1 MFTMQNITAYSD
13 TSHSGAG
20 GSPAGGSGI
29 SLEEVYFQAAGV
41 DQYPGQ
47 PEHWNPE
54 GLSLGIARAPRK
66 SFFLFHLAAHEL
78 SRNDPQ
84 NAFLHTVQGIM
95 AMEKLPD
102 LPEPLKPAFRLLYLT
117 LQILYRGSFSRE
129 IGEVLM
135 EGLARMPLFGTPWK
149 NEEELLNAAGT
160 VAARLT
166 REYEMIPRTAKHL
179 EVKLLG

>member
-13 TSHSGAG
+13 TSRSDQEAN
-20 GSPAGGSGI
+20 SVNESGI

-41 DQYPGQ
+41 DQFPGQ
-47 PEHWNPE
+47 PERWNPA
-54 GLSLGIARAPRK
+54 GLSLGVARAPRK

-78 SRNDPQ
+78 SQNDPQ

-95 AMEKLPD
+95 AMENLPS
-102 LPEPLKPAFRLLYLT
+102 LPECLQPIFRLLFLT
-117 LQILYRGSFSRE
+117 LQILYRGSFTRE

-135 EGLARMPLFGTPWK
+135 EGLSRMPLFGTPRK
-149 NEEELLNAAGT
+149 NEEELLDAAGT

-166 REYEMIPRTAKHL
+166 REFEMIPRTAKHL